1 MPSRWFYEDIVLTRV
16 IFQELHTSSQGISQ
30 NGESSSFSISLSDE
44 TAPVGEEGID
54 SIDSALRKREYVM
67 KELVDTEEKY
77 VADLKMVC
85 EGYLFH
91 MRDPN
96 CSVVMPEPLRQG
108 KDKMVFGNIEAIYE
122 WHRELV
128 LCSIIIHYYL
138 FFILQYNIIIS
149 RSFQFIIYLIPYEC
163 FVPICF

>member
-1 MPSRWFYEDIVLTRV
+1 MSLPVGLPSCEHFVLTQAV
-16 IFQELHTSSQGISQ
+16 FQELHTSSQGISQ
-30 NGESSSFSISLSDE
+30 NGESSSISVSLSDDMGP
-44 TAPVGEEGID
+44 AEEDGMDTIE
-54 SIDSALRKREYVM
+54 SALRKREYVM

-77 VADLKMVC
+77 VADLRMVC
-85 EGYLFH
+85 EGYLYH

-128 LCSIIIHYYL
+128 FCSIIINHYPFPFQYL
-138 FFILQYNIIIS
+138 LVFLLLYFFVIFS
-149 RSFQFIIYLIPYEC
+149 ASFKLFI
-163 FVPICF
+163 F